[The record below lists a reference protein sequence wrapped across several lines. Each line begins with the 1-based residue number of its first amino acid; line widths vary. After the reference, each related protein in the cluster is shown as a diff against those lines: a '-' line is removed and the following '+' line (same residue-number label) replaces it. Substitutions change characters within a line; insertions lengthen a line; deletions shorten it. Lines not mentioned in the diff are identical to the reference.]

1 MLAFELPF
9 LELFELLGEFELF
22 LAIGAVFIIFFTEEL
37 VETQQL
43 LTPTEGKNIRKRLFN
58 QIQLKTEKEIDHD
71 TFGENRKS
79 HYSHRSTRNHGRYGI
94 SRTVLALEH
103 PLVLEY

>member
-43 LTPTEGKNIRKRLFN
+43 LIEQSQFIFMVSN
-58 QIQLKTEKEIDHD
+58 QIFIVPQLHD
-71 TFGENRKS
+71 DYLLLLR
-79 HYSHRSTRNHGRYGI
+79 
-94 SRTVLALEH
+94 LL
-103 PLVLEY
+103 P

>member
-1 MLAFELPF
+1 LLAFELPF

-43 LTPTEGKNIRKRLFN
+43 LIEQSQFIFMVSN
-58 QIQLKTEKEIDHD
+58 QIFIVPQLHD
-71 TFGENRKS
+71 DYLLLLR
-79 HYSHRSTRNHGRYGI
+79 
-94 SRTVLALEH
+94 LL
-103 PLVLEY
+103 P